1 MLFIPPHLSLSCVA
15 MRHSSDLRGVI
26 GIVVFYFFLRILH
39 SERSQ
44 LGMISGCGGRHGTAC
59 QSPSLP
65 RLTEEVKP
73 TLLIDHLQVEFLTA
87 VIFGIHPHG
96 IVHHVGSHIVAP
108 SPDIKVSDIAGVL
121 RIEKDPTTGLLWD
134 MGPEQERLIDT

>member
-44 LGMISGCGGRHGTAC
+44 LGMIGGCGGRHSTAS

-65 RLTEEVKP
+65 RLTEEVEP
-73 TLLIDHLQVEFLTA
+73 TLLIDHLQVELLAT
-87 VIFGIHPHG
+87 VVFGIHPHG
-96 IVHHVGSHIVAP
+96 LVHHVGGHIVAP

-121 RIEKDPTTGLLWD
+121 RIEKDPTIGLLRD
-134 MGPEQERLIDT
+134 VAPE